1 MDKIKSSLGQAEF
14 EVPKG
19 ETGYRETLAYLGGSL
34 HKALPRY
41 HRLRR
46 GSMSYL
52 NWNRTWEPL
61 ADDTE
66 GRARRRA
73 AEAVPSVE
81 AIAGGG

>member
-19 ETGYRETLAYLGGSL
+19 ETGYRE
-34 HKALPRY
+34 R
-41 HRLRR
+41 
-46 GSMSYL
+46 
-52 NWNRTWEPL
+52 L

-66 GRARRRA
+66 GRTRRRA
-73 AEAVPSVE
+73 AEAVPSVG